1 MPLTHRP
8 TDEDQLAALFAGAA
22 AHHRT
27 LELRAGGTRHD
38 IGAPRDVELV
48 DLAAFS
54 GIVDYDPPEL
64 VLTVRPATPLAEIER
79 LVADNGQML
88 AFEPFDQ
95 GPLFGQPA
103 GAGTI
108 GGAVVSGT
116 AGSGR
121 LTAGAPRDHLLGLT
135 AISGRGERFVA
146 GGKVVKNVTGYDL
159 PKLIAGSWGRLA
171 AVTEMTLKVLPRP
184 RMVRTL
190 AIEGLPPVSAHRAMA
205 CALGGPCDISA
216 AAHLPAYSDRSSLT
230 LLRVQGFAPSVE
242 ARCLALPDL
251 LRDHGRPRTLSDEEQ
266 AECWNAVRIAAPLR
280 DAPVL
285 WRISLPAHQSPT
297 LIERLDDGNMGWLMD
312 WAGGL
317 LWLAS
322 DAAPERIRSA
332 TAELGG
338 HAMLVRAPTD
348 LRARIPFDH
357 PRPAGV
363 MALERRVRRAFDPA
377 GIFESGRFLDQDD
390 AD

>member
-1 MPLTHRP
+1 MPLTQHP
-8 TDEDQLAALFAGAA
+8 SDEAQLAALFADAA

-27 LELRAGGTRHD
+27 LELRAGGTRRD
-38 IGAPRDVELV
+38 MGAPREADIV
-48 DLAAFS
+48 DLTAFT

-64 VLTVRPATPLAEIER
+64 VLTLRPATPLAQIEK
-79 LVADNGQML
+79 LLTDHGQML

-95 GPLFGQPA
+95 APLFGEPA
-103 GAGTI
+103 GRGTI
-108 GGAVVSGT
+108 GGAVIAGT

-121 LTAGAPRDHLLGLT
+121 LTAGAPRDHLLGLS

-159 PKLIAGSWGRLA
+159 PKLIVGSWGRLA

-190 AIEGLPPVSAHRAMA
+190 AIEGLSPAAAHRAMA
-205 CALGGPCDISA
+205 CALGGPCEVSA
-216 AAHLPAYSDRSSLT
+216 AAHLPVDGERPSLT

-251 LRDHGRPRTLSDEEQ
+251 LRDHGRPHSLSDEEQ
-266 AECWNAVRIAAPLR
+266 EHCWASVRIAAPLR
-280 DAPVL
+280 DAPIL
-285 WRISLPAHQSPT
+285 WRISLPAHLSPAV
-297 LIERLDDGNMGWLMD
+297 IERLGDKQNRWLMD

-322 DAAPERIRSA
+322 DAAPDHIRA
-332 TAELGG
+332 VTAELGG
-338 HAMLVRAPTD
+338 HATLVRAPTE
-348 LRARIPFDH
+348 LRARLSFEH

>member
-8 TDEDQLAALFAGAA
+8 TDEDQLAALFGDAA
-22 AHHRT
+22 AHHRK
-27 LELRAGGTRHD
+27 LELRAGGTRRD
-38 IGAPRDVELV
+38 MGAPRDADIV
-48 DLAAFS
+48 DLTAFA

-64 VLTVRPATPLAEIER
+64 VLTVRPATPLAEVEK
-79 LVADNGQML
+79 LLADNGQML

-95 GPLFGQPA
+95 APLFSEPA
-103 GAGTI
+103 GRGTS
-108 GGAVVSGT
+108 GGAVIAGT

-190 AIEGLPPVSAHRAMA
+190 AIEGLSPAAAHRAMA
-205 CALGGPCDISA
+205 CALGGPCDVSA
-216 AAHLPAYSDRSSLT
+216 AAHLPADGDRSSLT

-251 LRDHGRPRTLSDEEQ
+251 LRDHGAPRPLSDAEQ
-266 AECWNAVRIAAPLR
+266 ADCWDAVRIAAPLR
-280 DAPVL
+280 DAPIL
-285 WRISLPAHQSPT
+285 WRVSLPAHQSSA
-297 LIERLDDGNMGWLMD
+297 LIERLGDGQSRWLMD

-322 DAAPERIRSA
+322 DASAEHIRSL

-338 HAMLVRAPTD
+338 QATLVRAPAD
-348 LRARIPFDH
+348 LRARTPFEH
-357 PRPAGV
+357 PRPSGV

-377 GIFESGRFLDQDD
+377 GIFESGRFLDHHD

>member
-1 MPLTHRP
+1 MPLTHHP
-8 TDEDQLAALFAGAA
+8 TDEAQLAALFADAA
-22 AHHRT
+22 ADHRT
-27 LELRAGGTRHD
+27 LELRAGGTRRD
-38 IGAPRDVELV
+38 MGAPREADIV
-48 DLAAFS
+48 DLAVFS

-64 VLTVRPATPLAEIER
+64 VLTVRPATPLAEIEN
-79 LVADNGQML
+79 LLTDHGQML

-95 GPLFGQPA
+95 APLFGEPA
-103 GAGTI
+103 GRGTI
-108 GGAVVSGT
+108 GGAVIAGT

-190 AIEGLPPVSAHRAMA
+190 AIEGLSPVAAHRAMA
-205 CALGGPCDISA
+205 CALGGPCDVSA
-216 AAHLPAYSDRSSLT
+216 TAHLPADAERPSLT
-230 LLRVQGFAPSVE
+230 LMRVQGFAPSVE

-251 LRDHGRPRTLSDEEQ
+251 LRDHGQPRALSDEEQ
-266 AECWNAVRIAAPLR
+266 ADCWNAIRIAAPLR
-280 DAPVL
+280 DAPIL
-285 WRISLPAHQSPT
+285 WRVSLPAHRSPS
-297 LIERLDDGNMGWLMD
+297 LIERLGPGNRWLMD

-322 DAAPERIRSA
+322 NAAPEHIRSA
-332 TAELGG
+332 SEQLGG
-338 HAMLVRAPTD
+338 QATLVRAPAE
-348 LRARIPFDH
+348 LRAHIPVEH

-377 GIFESGRFLDQDD
+377 GIFESGRFLDDD
-390 AD
+390 NAD

>member
-8 TDEDQLAALFAGAA
+8 TDKDQLSALFADAA

-27 LELRAGGTRHD
+27 LELRAGGTRRD
-38 IGAPRDVELV
+38 MGAPREADIV
-48 DLAAFS
+48 DLTAFS

-64 VLTVRPATPLAEIER
+64 VLTVRPATSLTEIEK
-79 LVADNGQML
+79 LLTDHGQML
-88 AFEPFDQ
+88 AFEPFDPS
-95 GPLFGQPA
+95 PLFGEPA
-103 GAGTI
+103 GRGTI
-108 GGAVVSGT
+108 GGAVIAGT

-121 LTAGAPRDHLLGLT
+121 LTAGAPRDHLLGLS

-190 AIEGLPPVSAHRAMA
+190 AIEGLSQAAAHRAMA
-205 CALGGPCDISA
+205 CALGGPCDVSA
-216 AAHLPAYSDRSSLT
+216 AAHLPADGDRGPLT

-251 LRDHGRPRTLSDEEQ
+251 LRDHGKPRTLSEEEQ
-266 AECWNAVRIAAPLR
+266 EALWDAVRIAAPLS
-280 DAPVL
+280 DAPIL
-285 WRISLPAHQSPT
+285 WRLSLPAHQSPT
-297 LIERLDDGNMGWLMD
+297 LIERLGAGQSRWLMD

-322 DAAPERIRSA
+322 EAAPDHIRSVA
-332 TAELGG
+332 AELGG
-338 HAMLVRAPTD
+338 QAMLVRASAD
-348 LRARIPFDH
+348 LRARTPFEH
-357 PRPAGV
+357 PRPSGV

-377 GIFESGRFLDQDD
+377 GIFESGRFLDHDD

>member
-1 MPLTHRP
+1 MPLTQNP
-8 TDEDQLAALFAGAA
+8 TDEDQLAALFADAA

-27 LELRAGGTRHD
+27 LELRAGGTRRD
-38 IGAPRDVELV
+38 MGAPRAADIV
-48 DLAAFS
+48 DLTAFT

-64 VLTVRPATPLAEIER
+64 VLTVRPATPLAEIEK
-79 LVADNGQML
+79 LLTEQGQML
-88 AFEPFDQ
+88 AFEPFDPS
-95 GPLFGQPA
+95 PLFGEPA
-103 GAGTI
+103 GGGTI
-108 GGAVVSGT
+108 GGAVLSGT

-190 AIEGLPPVSAHRAMA
+190 AIEGLSPAAAHRAMA

-216 AAHLPAYSDRSSLT
+216 AAHLPADGDRPSLT

-266 AECWNAVRIAAPLR
+266 AHWWNAVRIATPLR
-280 DAPVL
+280 NAPTL
-285 WRISLPAHQSPT
+285 WRVSLPAHQSSP
-297 LIERLDDGNMGWLMD
+297 LIARLDDGRGRWLMD

-322 DAAPERIRSA
+322 DAAPDHIRA
-332 TAELGG
+332 VTAELGG
-338 HAMLVRAPTD
+338 HAMLVRAPAE
-348 LRARIPFDH
+348 LRARIPFEH
-357 PRPAGV
+357 PRPSGV

>member
-1 MPLTHRP
+1 MTVTHRP
-8 TDEDQLAALFAGAA
+8 TDEGQLAALFADAA
-22 AHHRT
+22 AESRR
-27 LELRAGGTRHD
+27 LELRAGGSRCD
-38 IGAPRDVELV
+38 IGAPREVELV
-48 DLAAFS
+48 DLGAFS

-95 GPLFGQPA
+95 GPLFGRPA

-121 LTAGAPRDHLLGLT
+121 LTAGAPRDHLLGLS

-171 AVTEMTLKVLPRP
+171 ALTELTLKVLPRP
-184 RMVRTL
+184 RVTRTL
-190 AIEGLPPVSAHRAMA
+190 AIEGLSPDAAHRAMA
-205 CALGGPCDISA
+205 CALGSPCDVSA
-216 AAHLPAYSDRSSLT
+216 AAHMPAGGGRPSLT

-242 ARCLALPDL
+242 ARCMALPDM
-251 LRDHGRPRTLSDEEQ
+251 LRDHGRPHILSDRDQ
-266 AECWNAVRIAAPLR
+266 ADCWDAIRTAAPLR
-280 DAPVL
+280 DAAVL
-285 WRISLPAHQSPT
+285 WRLSLPAHQSPA
-297 LIERLDDGNMGWLMD
+297 LIERLAPAGTDWLMD

-322 DAAPERIRSA
+322 DAPPEIIRSA
-332 TAELGG
+332 TAGAGG
-338 HAMLVRAPTD
+338 HAMLVRAPAE
-348 LRARIPFDH
+348 LRARTAFQH
-357 PRPAGV
+357 PRQSGV

-377 GIFESGRFLDQDD
+377 GIFESGRFLDDDD